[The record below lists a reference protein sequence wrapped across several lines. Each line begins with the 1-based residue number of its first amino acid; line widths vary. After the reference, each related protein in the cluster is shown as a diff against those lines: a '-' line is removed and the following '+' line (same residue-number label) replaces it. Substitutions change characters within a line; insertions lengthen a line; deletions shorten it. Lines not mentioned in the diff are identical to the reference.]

1 MKPPPPKGTVYQ
13 AGVIG
18 YPLAHSVSPAFQ
30 QAAFDA
36 LKIKAAYERWETP
49 PGELKRRIASLRKTT
64 VYGANVTVPHK
75 ESVIPLVDE
84 LDPFAKEIGAVNT
97 IVNKNGFLKGYN
109 TDGPGFIRALTDD
122 GDFEPKGKC
131 AYILGAGGAARA
143 VAIAL
148 AKAGATRIH
157 IANRTASRAKELVA
171 SLKRSPSMKRC
182 ELVTSSWGVV
192 PSGAADLIVNT
203 TTMGM
208 KLSGTEGQSPLRTQ
222 QLWPGLFVC
231 DLVYNPQ
238 ETPLLVMA
246 RHCGAQT
253 LGGLPMLIY
262 QGAIAFELWTGQ
274 KPPVEVMF
282 TAARKALG

>member
-1 MKPPPPKGTVYQ
+1 
-13 AGVIG
+13 
-18 YPLAHSVSPAFQ
+18 
-30 QAAFDA
+30 
-36 LKIKAAYERWETP
+36 
-49 PGELKRRIASLRKTT
+49 

-75 ESVIPLVDE
+75 EAVKALVDE

-97 IVNKNGFLKGYN
+97 IVNANGFLKGYN
-109 TDGPGFIRALTDD
+109 TDAPGFIRALAED

-143 VAIAL
+143 VAVAL
-148 AKAGATRIH
+148 AKSGASRIH
-157 IANRTASRAKELVA
+157 IANRTAARAKDLVA
-171 SLKRSPSMKRC
+171 TLKKTSGFKRC
-182 ELVTSSWGVV
+182 EIVSSTWGVV
-192 PSGAADLIVNT
+192 PPGAADLIVNT
-203 TTMGM
+203 TTVGM
-208 KLSGTEGQSPLRTQ
+208 KHSGTEGQSPLVTQ

-246 RHCGAQT
+246 KHSGAQT

-274 KPPVEVMF
+274 KPPVDVMF
-282 TAARKALG
+282 SAARKALG